1 MRDIPSWDIFCRV
14 VDNFGDAGVCW
25 RLARALA
32 TEHDAKVRLWIDDLD
47 SLARLEPRVAPVHD
61 QRVDDVQVVHW
72 SRVSPTTRPAQIVVE
87 AFGCGLPDKYVAA
100 LGSKR
105 ERSVWVVLE
114 YLSAEAWVPDYHGLR
129 SPHPRVPLDRYFF
142 FPGFVEGTGGLL
154 RESDLFAQRDRFDV
168 DRRSAFW
175 HSIGHAA
182 PAEDAMTVSLFAY
195 ESAPVREL
203 LRCWEAGTSLVV
215 AAIPDGRATPAVLE
229 HFGASAIPTKRLAR
243 RGALEV
249 RFVPFIPQASYDELL
264 WACDCN
270 FVRGEDSFLRAQWA
284 ARPFVWQIYP
294 QRDLV
299 HSAKLEA
306 FLELYCQGLPIAA
319 ADAVSRFTRF
329 WNQIETAGVTPASA
343 WHAFAGELP
352 ALKRHGVE
360 WADRIA
366 GVGELAGNLARFC
379 LAKLK

>member
-25 RLARALA
+25 RLARTLA

-47 SLARLEPRVAPVHD
+47 SLARLEPRIAPMRE
-61 QRVDDVQVVHW
+61 QRVDGVQVAHW
-72 SRVSPTTRPAQIVVE
+72 SRISPTTRPAQIIVE
-87 AFGCGLPDKYVAA
+87 AFGGGLPDEYVTA
-100 LGSKR
+100 LRRSR
-105 ERSVWVVLE
+105 QRSVWVILE
-114 YLSAEAWVPDYHGLR
+114 YLSAEAWVPDHHGLP
-129 SPHPRVPLDRYFF
+129 SPHPRVSLDRYFF

-154 RESDLFAQRDRFDV
+154 RESDLFARRDRFDAA
-168 DRRSAFW
+168 RREAFW
-175 HSIGHAA
+175 RSIGYAA
-182 PAEDAMTVSLFAY
+182 PPPDATTVSLFAY
-195 ESAPVREL
+195 ESAPMREL

-215 AAIPDGRATPAVLE
+215 AAIPDGRAVPAVLE
-229 HFGASAIPTKRLAR
+229 HFGASAIASERHVR

-249 RFVPFIPQASYDELL
+249 RFVPFLPQASYDELL

-270 FVRGEDSFLRAQWA
+270 FVRGEDSFVRAQWA

-306 FLELYCQGLPIAA
+306 FLALYCQGLPTAA

-343 WHAFAGELP
+343 WQAFAGELP
-352 ALKRHGVE
+352 ALTRRGLE

-366 GVGELAGNLARFC
+366 RVGELAGNLARFC